1 MDNKKLIE
9 AETELEEYNGEDRII
24 TAYDYLKETKDEPDN
39 EVFLMSGFPTLDASI
54 DYFEGGE
61 LTTISG
67 LTGQGKTLFSQSL
80 TYNFA
85 KKKKLSCWFSFEV
98 QPKQLFQ
105 KFGDELPNFTLPRRL
120 QDKSLSWLNK
130 KIWEAKVK
138 YDIQA
143 VFIDHLHFI
152 VDMASKHNM
161 SLEIGSVMRSLK
173 KMAMFHNIA
182 IFIIAHTG
190 KTRLSK
196 DKNDLDI
203 DDIRDSSFIAQEAD
217 NVLLIWR
224 TNNQNEAMLKIAK
237 DRKNGTFS
245 KIIPLVKG
253 EIFLREKEF
262 DER

>member
-9 AETELEEYNGEDRII
+9 TETELEEYNGEDRII
-24 TAYDYLKETKDEPDN
+24 TAYNFLKEIKDEPEN

-54 DYFEGGE
+54 DCFEGGE

-67 LTGQGKTLFSQSL
+67 LTGNGKTLFAQTL

-85 KKKKLSCWFSFEV
+85 KKRKLSCWFSFEV
-98 QPKQLFQ
+98 KPQKLFE
-105 KFGDELPNFTLPRRL
+105 KFGDELPNFVLPRRL

-138 YDIQA
+138 HDIQA

-152 VDMASKHNM
+152 VDMASGHNM

-173 KMAMFHNIA
+173 KIALFHNVA
-182 IFIIAHTG
+182 VFIIAHTG
-190 KTRLSK
+190 KTKLSK
-196 DKNDLDI
+196 DKNTIDI

-224 TNNQNEAMLKIAK
+224 TNTPNEALLKIAK
-237 DRKNGTFS
+237 DRKNGTFN
-245 KIIPLVKG
+245 KVIPLIKG